1 MKLIIFDCDGTLVD
15 SERLCNLA
23 LEHQLAEVG
32 IEYKAADL
40 VAKYCGVKFNV
51 ILASIAEE
59 FSIIFPD
66 SFETE
71 YRLKVSNLFDKHL
84 KENEGVSEMLASL
97 NVPYCLASSAPR
109 AKIEHA
115 LKVTGLTKFFKDKI
129 FSAYE
134 VGAWKP
140 EPGLFLHAAKA
151 MNVDPADCWVVED
164 STVGIQAANNAN
176 MKCVHYSPDISHS
189 SPLASVHIQH
199 MSELMQTI
207 T

>member
-1 MKLIIFDCDGTLVD
+1 MPKIDSIKSDLNITSGDKLLGSDAAGGT
-15 SERLCNLA
+15 RN
-23 LEHQLAEVG
+23 
-32 IEYKAADL
+32 Y
-40 VAKYCGVKFNV
+40 V
-51 ILASIAEE
+51 IS
-59 FSIIFPD
+59 D
-66 SFETE
+66 
-71 YRLKVSNLFDKHL
+71 V
-84 KENEGVSEMLASL
+84 
-97 NVPYCLASSAPR
+97 
-109 AKIEHA
+109 
-115 LKVTGLTKFFKDKI
+115 TKFFKDKI

-176 MKCVHYSPDISHS
+176 MKCVHYSPDLSHS